1 MYVKFYVKL
10 TLLIDFYVKIKI
22 SLYYAHIAKLDLRF
36 WLKVR
41 KRMEI
46 YENLFQKI
54 DTNFFTLKFKDKKGE
69 ITKKG
74 EMMSS
79 LGLGVVELVW

>member
-1 MYVKFYVKL
+1 MVKL
-10 TLLIDFYVKIKI
+10 VDILYVQI
-22 SLYYAHIAKLDLRF
+22 HKLDLLF
-36 WLKVR
+36 CCNVR

-74 EMMSS
+74 EMMNS